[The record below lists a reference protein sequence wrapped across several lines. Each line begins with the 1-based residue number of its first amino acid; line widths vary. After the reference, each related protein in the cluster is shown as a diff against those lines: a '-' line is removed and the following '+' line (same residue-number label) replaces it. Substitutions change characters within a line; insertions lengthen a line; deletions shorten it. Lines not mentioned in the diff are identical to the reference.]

1 MNISSVGHSFTAHSF
16 ANRPEQTEQTDTDKQ
31 DGKKLHGNAMLLP
44 EQIKQVEQLKVR
56 DREVRAH
63 EMAHLAAAGG
73 LATSGASYTYQLGPD
88 GARYAVGGEVKI
100 DTSSGNN
107 PEETI
112 RKAQAIRAAALAPA
126 EPSGQ
131 DHAVAA
137 QASQMEAQARAEQA
151 AEGQNERQSEVE
163 NESENK
169 EEPQADVEGASQQN
183 SESQKAAVQ
192 QYQSVA
198 AEFDNSSR
206 LNLQA

>member
-1 MNISSVGHSFTAHSF
+1 MNISSVGHSFAAHSF
-16 ANRPEQTEQTDTDKQ
+16 ASRPEQNEADKQ
-31 DGKKLHGNAMLLP
+31 DGKKLHGNTMLLP
-44 EQIKQVEQLKVR
+44 EQIKEVEQLKAR

-73 LATSGASYTYQLGPD
+73 LATSGASYTYQHGPD
-88 GARYAVGGEVKI
+88 GVSYAIGGEVTI

-137 QASQMEAQARAEQA
+137 QASQMETQARAEQVA
-151 AEGQNERQSEVE
+151 AGREESRSESANEEDRPADAGGVSEQS
-163 NESENK
+163 N
-169 EEPQADVEGASQQN
+169 
-183 SESQKAAVQ
+183 ESQKAAVQ

-198 AEFDNSSR
+198 AEFNNGSR
-206 LNLQA
+206 LNLLA

>member
-1 MNISSVGHSFTAHSF
+1 MNISSVGHSFAAHSF
-16 ANRPEQTEQTDTDKQ
+16 ASRPEQNEADKQ
-31 DGKKLHGNAMLLP
+31 DGKKLHGDAMLLP
-44 EQIKQVEQLKVR
+44 EQIKQVEQLKAR

-73 LATSGASYTYQLGPD
+73 LATSGASYTYQHGPD
-88 GARYAVGGEVKI
+88 GVSYAIGGEVKV

-137 QASQMEAQARAEQA
+137 QASQMEVQARAEQA
-151 AEGQNERQSEVE
+151 AEGQNERRSEIESKEESQVEVE
-163 NESENK
+163 SVSQQGNENK
-169 EEPQADVEGASQQN
+169 E
-183 SESQKAAVQ
+183 AAVQ
-192 QYQSVA
+192 QYQNVA
-198 AEFDNSSR
+198 AEFDNGSR
-206 LNLQA
+206 LNLLA